1 MYDESNNFCEV
12 LISREPDKKVILV
25 SRIYVAL
32 AVITGLL
39 ALFVNLLYLILTVA
53 CILLRRSV
61 LNKASVEFE
70 YEFWGRQLDVDLI
83 RNGEKRDKLVTYLM
97 DEVEILA
104 REGDPL
110 LEDYRALLDAGT
122 QVKTRDLTD
131 QDPQGRPVYI
141 MYAHEDVNL
150 VQVRLQPSHEMLRQ
164 MWRVAPRIVH
174 IPESIRREPEDL
186 PDEEA

>member
-12 LISREPDKKVILV
+12 LISREPDKTVILL

-104 REGDPL
+104 Q
-110 LEDYRALLDAGT
+110 EDYRALLDAGT

>member
-150 VQVRLQPSHEMLRQ
+150 VQVRLQPSHEMQ
-164 MWRVAPRIVH
+164 
-174 IPESIRREPEDL
+174 SNF
-186 PDEEA
+186 